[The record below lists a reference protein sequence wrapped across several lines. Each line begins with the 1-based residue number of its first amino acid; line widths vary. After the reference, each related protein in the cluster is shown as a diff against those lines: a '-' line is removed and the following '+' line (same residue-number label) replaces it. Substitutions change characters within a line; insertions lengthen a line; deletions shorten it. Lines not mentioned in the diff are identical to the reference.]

1 MMGLTMGLSHWHKLY
16 RARID
21 APRELIFELTSD
33 LPNYRRW
40 LPQSEQYGDTT
51 DVEPYP
57 VRLGTRYHD
66 GKPTSDG
73 KHWWGTVTAFTPPA
87 ALDFHHTIRV
97 PEALATV
104 EVHIHY
110 SFEHDDGGT
119 ELTRWLVLDI
129 TMPLITRPVRRL
141 ITSSFDTENI
151 RVLAALKEYAEAS
164 AQ

>member
-1 MMGLTMGLSHWHKLY
+1 MGLSHWHKLY
-16 RARID
+16 RASFN

-40 LPQSEQYGDTT
+40 LPPSEQYGDTI

-66 GKPTSDG
+66 GKPASDG
-73 KHWWGTVTAFTPPA
+73 KHWWGTVTAFNAPA

-104 EVHIHY
+104 NVHIHY
-110 SFEHDDGGT
+110 AFEHNDGGT
-119 ELTRWLVLDI
+119 DLTRWLVLDI

-141 ITSSFDTENI
+141 ITSSFDKENI
-151 RVLAALKEYAEAS
+151 RVLAALKHSAEAS
-164 AQ
+164 VR